1 MEETMS
7 EERREILKML
17 AEGKITVNEAEKLLA
32 ALGEQAQPK
41 RADGADD
48 ETPAVGKKR
57 PKYLRITV
65 QPKGTH
71 GSTKNPVNIKVPL
84 FLVKTGLKFSSA
96 LPEHARE
103 KIERALGEKNIDLGK
118 LDGAAIDELAAGL
131 SELSIDV
138 DDDDEH
144 VRIFCE

>member
-1 MEETMS
+1 
-7 EERREILKML
+7 
-17 AEGKITVNEAEKLLA
+17 
-32 ALGEQAQPK
+32 
-41 RADGADD
+41 
-48 ETPAVGKKR
+48 
-57 PKYLRITV
+57 
-65 QPKGTH
+65 
-71 GSTKNPVNIKVPL
+71 
-84 FLVKTGLKFSSA
+84 